1 MRARLTAAAAA
12 VVALLAA
19 PAAAN
24 AATMAVSPLKT
35 CYRAGETV
43 GLGGAGYTP
52 NTAVQVN
59 SDGRVVGSVLSNAAG
74 NFGGALQLG
83 VPSGERLKT
92 YSAIDTANTAN
103 AASVQ
108 LRVSRLL
115 VTVEPKNGRPGRI
128 LRVKARGFTTGK
140 TLYAHVVRN
149 HKRRN
154 LRIGKLKGACHTLSV
169 RKRIFSK
176 HTKNGTYTVQFDSK
190 RHYSKKTAVRYRFS
204 VPITA
209 HFAAAAAG
217 AWAPVR

>member
-1 MRARLTAAAAA
+1 MRARLTASATAL
-12 VVALLAA
+12 VALLAA
-19 PAAAN
+19 PAVAN

-43 GLGGAGYTP
+43 GLGGASYTP
-52 NTAVQVN
+52 NTTVQVN
-59 SDGRVVGSVLSNAAG
+59 SDGRVVGTVLSNAAG
-74 NFGGALQLG
+74 NFAGALQLG

-92 YSAIDTANTAN
+92 YSAVDTANTAN
-103 AASVQ
+103 VASVQ

-115 VTVEPKNGRPGRI
+115 VTVKPKNGRPGRT

-140 TLYAHVVRN
+140 TLYAHVVRG
-149 HKRRN
+149 HKKRN

-176 HTKNGTYTVQFDSK
+176 NTKTATYTVQFDSK

-204 VPITA
+204 VPVTA
-209 HFAAAAAG
+209 HFASASAAA
-217 AWAPVR
+217 WTPLR